1 MNLLNPILSAFLP
14 LCLALP
20 ITSFTAS
27 PFTFQAVDFRAYIA
41 SDPGSYGQFNF
52 AAFMI
57 QDQGFTCNVASEVP
71 MYSDTTWFPCEPPK
85 EGSEEKWSFRISEG
99 FSQVV
104 VKRQWSSNG

>member
-1 MNLLNPILSAFLP
+1 MRLLNSLLSVFLP
-14 LCLALP
+14 LCLASP
-20 ITSFTAS
+20 ITSFAGS
-27 PFTFQAVDFRAYIA
+27 PSTFQVVNFRAYIA

-57 QDQGFTCNVASEVP
+57 QGQGFTCNVASEVP

-85 EGSEEKWSFRISEG
+85 EGSEEKWSFQITEG
-99 FSQVV
+99 FSHVL